1 VVLLVIS
8 TIRNLLGDILCPG
21 ICVCPKAELVLQKI
35 TVSMKTLSLISF
47 SLIMGCLVMS
57 CSKNEKSVPIKL
69 LLTDNPAAY
78 DSVNIHIQGI
88 KVKMNT
94 EEDNWTSVQAK
105 DTTVNLLDLQNG
117 VTTIIAQDNV
127 PAGVLKEVRFIL
139 GSDNYVVVDGIRHDL
154 QTPSAEDSGLKI
166 KIDKELGESLNTFVL
181 DFDAALS
188 VKEQNGAYKLMPVI
202 KLK

>member
-1 VVLLVIS
+1 MKTKLSLFSLCLVIGIS
-8 TIRNLLGDILCPG
+8 LL
-21 ICVCPKAELVLQKI
+21 
-35 TVSMKTLSLISF
+35 
-47 SLIMGCLVMS
+47 S
-57 CSKNEKSVPIKL
+57 CSKGEKSVPIKL

-94 EEDNWTSVQAK
+94 EEDSWTSVQAK

-117 VTTIIAQDNV
+117 ITTIIAQDNV

-154 QTPSAEDSGLKI
+154 STPSAEDSGLKI

-181 DFDAALS
+181 DFDADLS